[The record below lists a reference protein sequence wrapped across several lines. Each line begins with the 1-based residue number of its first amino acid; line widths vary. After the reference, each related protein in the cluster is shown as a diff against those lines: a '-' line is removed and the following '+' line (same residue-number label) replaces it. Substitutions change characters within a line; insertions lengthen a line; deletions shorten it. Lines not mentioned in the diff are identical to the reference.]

1 MLGVVI
7 GGKVAWMVDKDC
19 PNAFEYKGGYYLQE
33 KDYTIGIEYYNR
45 LKEEK
50 TDGKR

>member
-7 GGKVAWMVDKDC
+7 GGKVAWMVENGC
-19 PNAFEYKGGYYLQE
+19 PNAFEYKGGYYLLE
-33 KDYTIGIEYYNR
+33 KDYAIGIEYYNS